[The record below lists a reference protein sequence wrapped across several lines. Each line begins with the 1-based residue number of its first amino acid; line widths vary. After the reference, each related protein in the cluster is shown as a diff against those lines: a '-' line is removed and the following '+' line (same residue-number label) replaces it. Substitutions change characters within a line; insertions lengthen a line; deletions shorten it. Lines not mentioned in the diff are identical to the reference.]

1 MRMFFGAIAVA
12 SLALSTAAS
21 DAPEAVVKY
30 RQSVMKAMAAHMT
43 AASLIVKK
51 QAGTR
56 ARLAAHADA
65 IHALSDDLQSL
76 FPASSGPEKVKTA
89 SLPAV
94 WQRQQ
99 DFGTAAAS
107 LRNESAKLATLARHG
122 DEHALAAQFDAV
134 AAACSSCHKTFRARD
149 SD

>member
-1 MRMFFGAIAVA
+1 MRTLLGAIIIA
-12 SLALSTAAS
+12 SLALTTAAS

-56 ARLAAHADA
+56 ARLAEHAEA
-65 IHALSDDLQSL
+65 IHALSDDLWSL
-76 FPASSGPEKVKTA
+76 FPAGSGAEKVKTA
-89 SLPAV
+89 ALPSV
-94 WQRQQ
+94 WQRQRE
-99 DFGTAAAS
+99 FVVASAA
-107 LRNESAKLATLARHG
+107 LRTESAKLAALANRG
-122 DEHALAAQFDAV
+122 DGQALAAQFDAV